1 MTTPQP
7 RRHFTLDDQQE
18 AADAET
24 SLRHREAFAGTSEH
38 QPLAPLPED
47 KALPAA
53 SLGAPRKRRWGLLF
67 ALIGVPDWVP
77 LSWSPVF
84 QMRCR
89 SHSGSTWLGS
99 CSGSA

>member
-38 QPLAPLPED
+38 QPLAPFQKTKPYPLP
-47 KALPAA
+47 
-53 SLGAPRKRRWGLLF
+53 
-67 ALIGVPDWVP
+67 V
-77 LSWSPVF
+77 
-84 QMRCR
+84 
-89 SHSGSTWLGS
+89 
-99 CSGSA
+99 